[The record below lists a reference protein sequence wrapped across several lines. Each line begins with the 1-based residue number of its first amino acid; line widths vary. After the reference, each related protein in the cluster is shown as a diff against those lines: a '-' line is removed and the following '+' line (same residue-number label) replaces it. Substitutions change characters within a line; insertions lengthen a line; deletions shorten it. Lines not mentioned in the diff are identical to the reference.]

1 MGLADVKAAALTPRR
16 ASGVVPSGKEHAAED
31 TADVLARE
39 AGEEL

>member
-1 MGLADVKAAALTPRR
+1 MGLADVKAPAPTSRR
-16 ASGVVPSGKEHAAED
+16 ASGVVPSGKERVAED